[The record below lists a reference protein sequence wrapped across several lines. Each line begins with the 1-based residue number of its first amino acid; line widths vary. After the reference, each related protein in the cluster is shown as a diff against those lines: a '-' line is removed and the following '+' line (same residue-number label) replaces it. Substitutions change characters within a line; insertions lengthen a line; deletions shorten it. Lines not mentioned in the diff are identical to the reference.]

1 MPRFILSPEAEHDLD
16 VIKMYLLESAGMSVT
31 RNVMRELR
39 EAMRFFARQP
49 DAGHFREDL
58 TDAPVRFWSVFSY
71 LVVYDPR
78 KRPIEIVRVLHGN
91 RDVAAILDT
100 ATES

>member
-1 MPRFILSPEAEHDLD
+1 MKRFVLSPEAEHDLD
-16 VIKMYLLESAGMSVT
+16 VIKTYLLESAGMGVA
-31 RNVMRELR
+31 RPLMHELR
-39 EAMRFFARQP
+39 EAMRFLASQP
-49 DAGHFREDL
+49 EAGHLREDL

-91 RDVAAILDT
+91 RDVAAILEKSS
-100 ATES
+100 ES

>member
-16 VIKMYLLESAGMSVT
+16 LIKTYLLESAGLSVA
-31 RNVMRELR
+31 RKVLRELQ
-39 EAMRFFARQP
+39 EAIRFLASQP

-100 ATES
+100 APES